1 MNLVYSSLCVQTY
14 LQKLGF
20 LGSAFVG

>member
-1 MNLVYSSLCVQTY
+1 MNLVYSSLSVQTY

-20 LGSAFVG
+20 LGFSLVG